1 MSDEKLKPDEQLSP
15 TAQAK
20 SEQTGAPKPK
30 KKRNKI
36 IIAGVIVIA
45 VVAAG
50 IGMLVWHEQPSFCS
64 TIGWVAKAGTTP
76 LWESMVMSAPL
87 ASCAAKT
94 LFNAVFIVSTSAPFI
109 VTATLRL

>member
-1 MSDEKLKPDEQLSP
+1 MSDENLKPDEQLSP

-64 TIGWVAKAGTTP
+64 TMCHLEQAYVDNYMQEQGTTP
-76 LWESMVMSAPL
+76 RRLPSQKSFAL
-87 ASCAAKT
+87 
-94 LFNAVFIVSTSAPFI
+94 
-109 VTATLRL
+109 TAMCPT